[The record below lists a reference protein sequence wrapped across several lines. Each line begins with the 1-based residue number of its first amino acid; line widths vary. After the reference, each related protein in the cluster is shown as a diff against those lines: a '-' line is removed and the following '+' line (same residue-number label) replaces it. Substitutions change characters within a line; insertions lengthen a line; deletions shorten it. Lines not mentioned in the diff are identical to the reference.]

1 MWPARR
7 SVIDHYQQPPTRAS
21 RVIAEGRR
29 WKRLP
34 RSSRRCPALRRV
46 VYRPQPTA
54 DGTKSIY
61 LTPCVRVW
69 RGPHCPTRPGP
80 GKAAEPG
87 PTNVVRPKA
96 SRSDY
101 LRGALSRLLTRGPT
115 AWPAAPLGHSGD
127 RVAIYDA
134 GPSCSLAVRTTASG
148 VNPNFD
154 CRALRG
160 ADAPNVDIA
169 TTAPVDPT

>member
-1 MWPARR
+1 VETLTAFLPSLSSASACRIPSAADCRRNEIDLFDALRTCVAWATLSDAARAWQGSR
-7 SVIDHYQQPPTRAS
+7 TRADQ
-21 RVIAEGRR
+21 RR
-29 WKRLP
+29 PTESVPQRL
-34 RSSRRCPALRRV
+34 SA
-46 VYRPQPTA
+46 
-54 DGTKSIY
+54 
-61 LTPCVRVW
+61 
-69 RGPHCPTRPGP
+69 
-80 GKAAEPG
+80 
-87 PTNVVRPKA
+87 
-96 SRSDY
+96 
-101 LRGALSRLLTRGPT
+101 RGALAFALTRDSS
-115 AWPAAPLGHSGD
+115 AWPAARLGHNGD